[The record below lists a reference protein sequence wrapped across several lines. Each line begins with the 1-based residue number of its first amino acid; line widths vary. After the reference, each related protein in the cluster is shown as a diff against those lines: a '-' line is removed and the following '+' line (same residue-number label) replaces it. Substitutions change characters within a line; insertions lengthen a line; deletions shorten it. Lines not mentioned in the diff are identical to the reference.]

1 MDLGNYGIGGNEV
14 KIDAS
19 EGIAEIPQNRTLL
32 VEQLTKDEPVAPE
45 VVAGLTNIDEVFAHS
60 AGNRYRVR
68 GCGRCSRRGKFPFP
82 QCR

>member
-32 VEQLTKDEPVAPE
+32 VEQLTKD
-45 VVAGLTNIDEVFAHS
+45 
-60 AGNRYRVR
+60 
-68 GCGRCSRRGKFPFP
+68 SRWLPKWL
-82 QCR
+82 QV